1 MKFPI
6 AFGFLI
12 LFSCAFG
19 QEVWITP
26 NQGQWKDSIDFSV
39 PLSSG
44 RILGNT
50 QGLNFVLVE
59 LPEGH
64 GHKEDQAVKM
74 QSIQQRFLN
83 HTPSEPEFQGAPS
96 SHYSSFFNGN
106 NPSNWKGKVFDY
118 QEVKYPSFYPHIDLT
133 YATSQQ
139 QLSYSFK
146 IYPGG
151 NPSDISFDFLGT
163 DHCRLNAKKELELT
177 HRFGTISQSAPKAWV
192 YKDGIAKAI
201 AVDFRSKGTAWTF
214 EMGHY
219 PTDFDSLLIDP
230 NLTFSTFSGSSADN
244 WGFTATPD
252 AAGNLYGA
260 GIVFGYGYPTTPG
273 SYDITFNNG
282 VGAMPFDVGIT
293 KFNPS
298 GTNLLYS
305 IYFGGSGNETPHS
318 IVAGPTGEL
327 FVYGVTCSS
336 NFPVTPGAYDPTF
349 NGGPSVT
356 ENSLTFDGSDI
367 FIARFSTNGANLL
380 ASTYLGGNNIDGLNT
395 NTLHYNYGD
404 QFRGEIILDGSGNVL
419 ISSTTASGNFPTT
432 AGAYSSNLGGN
443 QDAVVCKFNNTLTS
457 MLWGSYF
464 GGSGSETGNSIEISP
479 NGSVYV
485 AGGSTS
491 ANFPS
496 VSSGNDLSNNG
507 GLSDGYL
514 ARFNPA
520 NGSISSA
527 TFLGANEY
535 DQAYF
540 VRCDPANLVYVY
552 GQTESNWPIS
562 PGCTGTPN
570 SGQFL
575 RKYDGTLQNIQ
586 WSTVF
591 GAGTGHVEIS
601 PTAFLI
607 SDCYE
612 IYVAGWGGQ
621 LNANSGVS
629 QAVNSTTNGFITTP
643 GAYQSSTN
651 GSNFYLAVF
660 APDVQSLNYATYMGG
675 LTSSSNHVDGGTSR
689 FDKKGRIYHAVCG
702 ACGGNNFGFTS
713 TPGSWSPQN
722 PSPNCNMAVFKFDL
736 SLLDAVLA
744 QPDPLICLPDPVL
757 FNNNSVNGNTY
768 DWDFG
773 DNTGSNQFEPSHVYS
788 GPGLYNV
795 TLIVSDSL
803 NCYEPDTAQIQVNIG
818 AFAGGV
824 TIPSQAVCP
833 GSPFQLDAFGGT
845 TYLWSPAN
853 LLSNPNIPNPVATV
867 TSNTLFTVVISD
879 SCGADTL
886 QVPLNVVPISLTLS
900 PDTSICIGN
909 GVPLSAAGTGSI
921 VWSPSQSLNPSV
933 GNNVVATPNAS
944 TMYTATLTSPEGCTI
959 SDSTFVSV
967 YFNPPSSNLPDT
979 VVVCLG
985 ESITLTATG
994 ANAYA
999 WSPNMN
1005 ISNTVGPT
1013 VTLWPQQDMY
1023 YYCEFT
1029 NACGTVIDSFFVTLL
1044 TANITA
1050 GNDTIICPGEIANL
1064 WASGALYYQWSP
1076 TATIVNQTGNQIWV
1090 NPSNSINF
1098 QVIGTDVY
1106 GCRDTA
1112 YVEVVVHPLPT
1123 IAISPN
1129 IQAFYGDQ
1137 IQLEAIGNSPGT
1149 YTWSPPEF
1157 LSCVNCPNPIANP
1170 DNDYS
1175 YLVTFVD
1182 LNGCVATA
1190 SVAISYESIIYVPNT
1205 FIPDGNETNDFFRAY
1220 GGNIKTMELMIFN
1233 RWGELI
1239 RTLTSLE
1246 DSWDGTYNGLPSPDG
1261 TYTWK
1266 LNYTD
1271 KQERK
1276 YQLTGH
1282 VTLLR

>member
-1 MKFPI
+1 M
-6 AFGFLI
+6 
-12 LFSCAFG
+12 
-19 QEVWITP
+19 
-26 NQGQWKDSIDFSV
+26 
-39 PLSSG
+39 
-44 RILGNT
+44 
-50 QGLNFVLVE
+50 
-59 LPEGH
+59 
-64 GHKEDQAVKM
+64 
-74 QSIQQRFLN
+74 
-83 HTPSEPEFQGAPS
+83 
-96 SHYSSFFNGN
+96 
-106 NPSNWKGKVFDY
+106 
-118 QEVKYPSFYPHIDLT
+118 
-133 YATSQQ
+133 
-139 QLSYSFK
+139 
-146 IYPGG
+146 
-151 NPSDISFDFLGT
+151 
-163 DHCRLNAKKELELT
+163 
-177 HRFGTISQSAPKAWV
+177 
-192 YKDGIAKAI
+192 
-201 AVDFRSKGTAWTF
+201 
-214 EMGHY
+214 
-219 PTDFDSLLIDP
+219 
-230 NLTFSTFSGSSADN
+230 
-244 WGFTATPD
+244 
-252 AAGNLYGA
+252 
-260 GIVFGYGYPTTPG
+260 
-273 SYDITFNNG
+273 
-282 VGAMPFDVGIT
+282 
-293 KFNPS
+293 
-298 GTNLLYS
+298 
-305 IYFGGSGNETPHS
+305 
-318 IVAGPTGEL
+318 
-327 FVYGVTCSS
+327 
-336 NFPVTPGAYDPTF
+336 
-349 NGGPSVT
+349 
-356 ENSLTFDGSDI
+356 
-367 FIARFSTNGANLL
+367 
-380 ASTYLGGNNIDGLNT
+380 
-395 NTLHYNYGD
+395 
-404 QFRGEIILDGSGNVL
+404 
-419 ISSTTASGNFPTT
+419 
-432 AGAYSSNLGGN
+432 
-443 QDAVVCKFNNTLTS
+443 
-457 MLWGSYF
+457 
-464 GGSGSETGNSIEISP
+464 
-479 NGSVYV
+479 
-485 AGGSTS
+485 
-491 ANFPS
+491 
-496 VSSGNDLSNNG
+496 
-507 GLSDGYL
+507 
-514 ARFNPA
+514 
-520 NGSISSA
+520 
-527 TFLGANEY
+527 
-535 DQAYF
+535 
-540 VRCDPANLVYVY
+540 
-552 GQTESNWPIS
+552 
-562 PGCTGTPN
+562 
-570 SGQFL
+570 
-575 RKYDGTLQNIQ
+575 
-586 WSTVF
+586 
-591 GAGTGHVEIS
+591 
-601 PTAFLI
+601 
-607 SDCYE
+607 
-612 IYVAGWGGQ
+612 
-621 LNANSGVS
+621 
-629 QAVNSTTNGFITTP
+629 
-643 GAYQSSTN
+643 
-651 GSNFYLAVF
+651 
-660 APDVQSLNYATYMGG
+660 
-675 LTSSSNHVDGGTSR
+675 
-689 FDKKGRIYHAVCG
+689 
-702 ACGGNNFGFTS
+702 
-713 TPGSWSPQN
+713 
-722 PSPNCNMAVFKFDL
+722 
-736 SLLDAVLA
+736 LA

-788 GPGLYNV
+788 GPGVYNV

-833 GSPFQLDAFGGT
+833 GSPFQLDAFGGA
-845 TYLWSPAN
+845 TYSWSPAN

-909 GVPLSAAGTGSI
+909 SVPLSAMGTGSI

-1098 QVIGTDVY
+1098 QVIGTDMY

-1233 RWGELI
+1233 RWGDRLV
-1239 RTLTSLE
+1239 
-1246 DSWDGTYNGLPSPDG
+1246 PH
-1261 TYTWK
+1261 
-1266 LNYTD
+1266 
-1271 KQERK
+1271 Q
-1276 YQLTGH
+1276 
-1282 VTLLR
+1282 